1 MKRYTQRA
9 NEMDGDEYLVRTSA
23 HGAHGEDT
31 EEGKRGDGEWAAAH
45 PGVVRR
51 LVSEEP
57 GEVISMV
64 CMMLW

>member
-1 MKRYTQRA
+1 MKGYTQHA

-23 HGAHGEDT
+23 HGAHGKDT
-31 EEGKRGDGEWAAAH
+31 EERKRGDGEWAAAH

-57 GEVISMV
+57 GVAISMV
-64 CMMLW
+64 FMMLW